1 MLGTHA
7 ARWRAGLGALV
18 GLAVLTPL
26 GATTAT
32 AEPDGLPSMSQ
43 TSAAEQ
49 ALEQAQDVMAGK
61 STAVSPTL
69 ALRDLAMRADQL
81 VGADRQVADA
91 LLARPNDPASK
102 TDLGIA
108 VWDNS
113 EAAKSASGGGCSTSV
128 PVCVHWTDVGN
139 DAPPPADSDA
149 DQVPN
154 WVETTIATMENVW
167 NYEVDTL
174 GYRPPLTDERGSI
187 DNDGVNFDVYLSNIG
202 TKGYYGYCTL
212 DDSRLKAGY
221 KFFDYAS
228 YCVLDNDFSVGE
240 FPSHT
245 PTENLQV
252 TAAHEFFHAVQFAYD
267 AFEDPWFMEGSA
279 AWIEDEVY
287 DGVNDNRQYLFT
299 SQFRKPTVPLDTSRG
314 LSIYGG
320 WGFLRYLTE
329 RFGVDVVKKAWERA
343 DGSSVG
349 PDDYSLQGLQRI
361 VNKQA
366 NFQNV
371 LGDFGIVINE
381 PSAFLSEGSAFPS
394 ATKDRFRL
402 NRRGAT
408 TGWQGYVLDH
418 ASYAPIEIRPRRSVP
433 SSARLKI
440 TIDAPGRATAPEAR
454 AMVVRANG
462 TVGDVIP
469 INLNRRG
476 AGTVNVPF
484 APERVG
490 HIVLSLGNTSTA
502 FRSCYSGKTG
512 FSCGGAVPVHDDLK
526 HWFKA
531 VVR

>member
-1 MLGTHA
+1 MLGTNA
-7 ARWRAGLGALV
+7 ARARTVLAALV

-26 GATTAT
+26 GAGTAT
-32 AEPDGLPSMSQ
+32 AEPDGLPSLTQ
-43 TSAAEQ
+43 TAAAEQ
-49 ALEQAQDVMAGK
+49 ALEQAQDVLSGR

-91 LLARPNDPASK
+91 LLARPNDPSSK
-102 TDLGIA
+102 TDIGIA
-108 VWDNS
+108 VWDGS
-113 EAAKSASGGGCSTSV
+113 EAATSASGGGCSTSV

-139 DAPPPADSDA
+139 DAPPLADSDA

-154 WVETTIATMENVW
+154 WVETTIATMEDVW

-212 DDSRLKAGY
+212 DDSHLTDGY
-221 KFFDYAS
+221 RYFDFAS
-228 YCVLDNDFSVGE
+228 YCVLDNDFSAGE
-240 FPSHT
+240 FPSNT
-245 PTENLQV
+245 PVENLQV

-314 LSIYGG
+314 LSVYGG
-320 WGFLRYLTE
+320 WGFLRYLSE
-329 RFGVDVVKKAWERA
+329 GLGVNVIKKAWERV
-343 DGSSVG
+343 DGSPGG
-349 PDDYSLQGLQRI
+349 PDDYSLQGLARV
-361 VNKQA
+361 VNRYG
-366 NFQNV
+366 NFQDW
-371 LGDFGIVINE
+371 LGTFGVVINE

-394 ATKDRFRL
+394 ATKDRFTL
-402 NRRGAT
+402 GRRGAS
-408 TGWQGYVLDH
+408 TGWQRYVLDH
-418 ASYAPIEIRPRRSVP
+418 TSYAPIEIRPRSSVP
-433 SSARLKI
+433 SDARLKI
-440 TIDAPGRATAPEAR
+440 TINAPGRATAPEAR
-454 AMVVRANG
+454 VMLVRADRS
-462 TVGDVIP
+462 VGRVMEIK
-469 INLNRRG
+469 LNRSG
-476 AGTVNVPF
+476 AGTANVPF
-484 APERVG
+484 GPGRTSR
-490 HIVLSLGNTSTA
+490 IVVSLANTSTA
-502 FRSCYSGKTG
+502 FRHCYSGKTG
-512 FSCGGAVPVHDDLK
+512 FSCGGAVPVHDAQK